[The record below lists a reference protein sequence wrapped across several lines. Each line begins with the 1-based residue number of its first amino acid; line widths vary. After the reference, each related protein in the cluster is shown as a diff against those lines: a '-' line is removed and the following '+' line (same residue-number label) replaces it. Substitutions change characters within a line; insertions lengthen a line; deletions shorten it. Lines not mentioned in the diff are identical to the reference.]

1 MREQILPFYVVCD
14 ESYSMCDH
22 IDALND
28 GLVELHRAIGTDPVV
43 ADKTRF
49 CLIGF
54 STTAE
59 VLLPLSDLSD
69 ITEMAGLAAK
79 SQTNYIGAFNLLRD
93 TIDEDITKLKADGH
107 LVYRPAVFFLSDG
120 QPTDSEP
127 WRSAYERL
135 VDERW
140 AYRPNII
147 AFGIGSAI
155 ADIVS
160 EIGTFKAFMSED
172 GVSPGTALHEFARAL
187 TKSIVKSGSTIAT
200 TGEVTL
206 QVPEKIPGFT
216 ELKVDPL

>member
-14 ESYSMCDH
+14 ESFSMSDH

-28 GLVELHRAIGTDPVV
+28 GLRELHRAIGTDPVV

-69 ITEMAGLAAK
+69 ITEIVGLTAK
-79 SQTNYIGAFNLLRD
+79 SATNYIGAFDLLRE
-93 TIDEDITKLKADGH
+93 TIDKDIALLKAEGH

-120 QPTDSEP
+120 LPTDSRP
-127 WRSAYERL
+127 WRPSYRRL
-135 VDERW
+135 VDQSW
-140 AYRPNII
+140 TPRPNII
-147 AFGIGSAI
+147 AFGIGDAL
-155 ADIVS
+155 ADIIR

-172 GVSPGTALHEFARAL
+172 GVSPGAALHEFARAL
-187 TKSIVKSGSTIAT
+187 TKSIVKSGSSVAEN
-200 TGEVTL
+200 GSVTL
-206 QVPEKIPGFT
+206 QVPEQIPGFT
-216 ELKVDPL
+216 ELEVDPL

>member
-1 MREQILPFYVVCD
+1 MREQVLPFYVVCD

-28 GLVELHRAIGTDPVV
+28 GLCELHRAIGTDPVV

-79 SQTNYIGAFNLLRD
+79 SATNYIGAFTLLRE
-93 TIDEDITKLKADGH
+93 TIDDDIAKLKADGH

-120 QPTDSEP
+120 QPTDSKP
-127 WRSAYERL
+127 WRAAYARL
-135 VDERW
+135 IDENW
-140 AYRPNII
+140 AFRPNII
-147 AFGIGSAI
+147 AFGIGAAL
-155 ADIVS
+155 ADIIR
-160 EIGTFKAFMSED
+160 EIGTFKAFMSEE

-187 TKSIVKSGSTIAT
+187 TKSIVKSGSSIAD
-200 TGEVTL
+200 GGDVTL
-206 QVPEKIPGFT
+206 QVPEKVPGFT
-216 ELKVDPL
+216 ELKVDAL